1 MKQIYKPFWRWED
14 FLNGMYETVC
24 NDEIDQQGEAIK
36 LLSNCELF
44 YTVGLEMISKWI
56 IASQVNLTNNRIN
69 RKAWI
74 GQAACNY
81 KFGVIEIQTKIAWG
95 LLTENQRIEANKVA
109 DQLIKLY
116 EKKDKAI
123 FGSLAQ
129 TLLF

>member
-1 MKQIYKPFWRWED
+1 MKQIYKPYWQWED
-14 FLNGMYETVC
+14 YLNGMYETVC
-24 NDEIDQQGEAIK
+24 NDETEQQSKAIE

-44 YTVGLEMISKWI
+44 YSVGLDMTSKWVV
-56 IASQVNLTNNRIN
+56 SSEVNLTNNRIN

-74 GQAACNY
+74 GQASCNY
-81 KFGVIEIQTKIAWG
+81 KFGVVETQTKIAWG
-95 LLTENQRIEANKVA
+95 LLTETQRIEANNIAEK
-109 DQLIKLY
+109 LIKMY